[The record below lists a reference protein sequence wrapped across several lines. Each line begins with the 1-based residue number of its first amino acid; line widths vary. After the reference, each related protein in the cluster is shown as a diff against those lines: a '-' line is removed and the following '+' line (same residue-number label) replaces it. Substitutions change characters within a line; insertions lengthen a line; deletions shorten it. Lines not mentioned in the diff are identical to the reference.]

1 MPSSKNYVRD
11 YKQERRTKIKR
22 EATKSDPKATR
33 TTVERNKKR
42 RALGLKVGN
51 PKQAGHVGRG
61 KLASTGPR
69 AAKAQSARSNQ
80 AEGGRKGSTKG
91 KANGGKKGGSKRS
104 IRTSGARG

>member
-1 MPSSKNYVRD
+1 MPSSKNYKRD

-42 RALGLKVGN
+42 KALGLKVGD
-51 PKQAGHVGRG
+51 KRQAGHTGSG
-61 KLASTGPR
+61 KLAKTGPR

-91 KANGGKKGGSKRS
+91 KAAGGRKGGKRPSVRRGGKKG
-104 IRTSGARG
+104 